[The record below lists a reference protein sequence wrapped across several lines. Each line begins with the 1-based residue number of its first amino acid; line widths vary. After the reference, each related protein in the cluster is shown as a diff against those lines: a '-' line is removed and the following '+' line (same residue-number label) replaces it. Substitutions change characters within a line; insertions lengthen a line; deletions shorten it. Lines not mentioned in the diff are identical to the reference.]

1 VPLKTDDLIDIIV
14 SHIQKAASSEAPKG
28 RPSKH
33 PPFLLKGRP
42 FVTEYDIKRALTGG
56 KTRLTLAKD
65 AILSPLATDWL
76 ILNRIEIVRE

>member
-1 VPLKTDDLIDIIV
+1 MLKADDLIDIIV
-14 SHIQKAASSEAPKG
+14 SEIKKAASSAKTEE

-65 AILSPLATDWL
+65 AIVSPLASDWL
-76 ILNRIEIVRE
+76 ILNKIEIVRE